1 MTSDHPSAVTGLA
14 FNPKGKRLAVAHYG
28 GVSLW
33 WASSLGRNVRR
44 LDCKGSHI
52 AVTWSPDGSTVMSSM
67 QGNELHG
74 WQLESGADMTMR
86 GYSTKVRAMDWSTK
100 PMTLLTSGAD
110 SVIAWKFSGGG
121 PMGKPPTDIGRG
133 IGRLVTAVAVRPRH
147 PFVAAGFDDGQVA
160 VCSTKDG
167 PIIRMRPGDSDRIAA
182 LAWSADGQWLAC
194 GSESGHVSVFDLPG
208 EAK

>member
-1 MTSDHPSAVTGLA
+1 M
-14 FNPKGKRLAVAHYG
+14 
-28 GVSLW
+28 
-33 WASSLGRNVRR
+33 
-44 LDCKGSHI
+44 
-52 AVTWSPDGSTVMSSM
+52 TWSPDGSTVMSSM
-67 QGNELHG
+67 QGNELRG

-100 PMTLLTSGAD
+100 PMTLLISGAE

-147 PFVAAGFDDGQVA
+147 PYVAAGFDDGQVA
-160 VCSTKDG
+160 VCSTKEG

-194 GSESGHVSVFDLPG
+194 GSESGHVSVFDLSG
-208 EAK
+208 ERSERRDRARSGCRNRLSRPNPSKVRAVIGDGAFCRASLARS